1 MIMGLPVIDAT
12 TGEKIRFYR
21 KQAGLTQKELAE
33 LCELS
38 ESAIRNYELGNRI
51 PDFYTLHTIAE
62 KLRVN
67 YYAIA
72 DAKISELGGAVQ
84 ALYDME
90 TCYGLYPTVVDG
102 KIHFVFRD
110 GVSVETSPDQVDLG
124 NSGAGTLL
132 QLMLRGYLR
141 ACALHR
147 EGNLTDE
154 EYALWKSKSPAYLED
169 CREIFPETVPVPEG
183 KTQEP
188 AHKRKRKINNGH

>member
-1 MIMGLPVIDAT
+1 
-12 TGEKIRFYR
+12 
-21 KQAGLTQKELAE
+21 
-33 LCELS
+33 
-38 ESAIRNYELGNRI
+38 
-51 PDFYTLHTIAE
+51 
-62 KLRVN
+62 
-67 YYAIA
+67 
-72 DAKISELGGAVQ
+72 
-84 ALYDME
+84 
-90 TCYGLYPTVVDG
+90 
-102 KIHFVFRD
+102 VFRD
-110 GVSVETSPDQVDLG
+110 SVSVETSPDQVDLG